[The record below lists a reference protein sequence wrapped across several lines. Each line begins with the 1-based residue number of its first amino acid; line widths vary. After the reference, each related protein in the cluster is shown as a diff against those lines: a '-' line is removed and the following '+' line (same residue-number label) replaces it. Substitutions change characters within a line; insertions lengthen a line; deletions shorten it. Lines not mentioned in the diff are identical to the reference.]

1 MTLKAVIFDMDGVLC
16 STEEYHYQAWKAM
29 AELYQLPFTHE
40 DNEQLRGLTRRRSLE
55 VILQGRQFPEEQM
68 QRMLEEKDRR
78 FQALLKKVSR
88 ADMPPGVLSLLQE
101 IQRAGL
107 KIGVASASRNVQVV
121 LKQLQIDE
129 YVEAYCDGNITQ
141 RSKPDPYPYR
151 YAASALKVRPDE
163 CIAVED
169 SRAGI
174 QSAHSAGMC
183 VIGLGPYE
191 RVKLA
196 QAHFD
201 SLAQVNLNSLRN
213 IYKDWSISGSGFTGH
228 AKWSQ

>member
-29 AELYQLPFTHE
+29 AEAYQLPFTHE

-55 VILQGRQFPEEQM
+55 IILQGRQFPEEQI
-68 QRMLEEKDRR
+68 QRMMEEKDLR
-78 FQALLKKVSR
+78 FQALLKQMGPQ
-88 ADMPPGVLSLLQE
+88 DMTPGVLALLKE
-101 IQRAGL
+101 IRRAGL
-107 KIGVASASRNVQVV
+107 KIGVASASRNVRPV
-121 LKQLQIDE
+121 LKQLEIEE

-141 RSKPDPYPYR
+141 RSKPDPYPYL
-151 YAASALKVRPDE
+151 YTASALKVIPAE

-174 QSAHSAGMC
+174 QSAHTGGMC

-191 RVKLA
+191 RVQLA
-196 QAHFD
+196 EAHFD
-201 SLAQVNLNSLRN
+201 SLAQVNLNRLRK
-213 IYKDWSISGSGFTGH
+213 IYNGWSISRSGFISH
-228 AKWSQ
+228 AERLQ